1 MVIKI
6 NCKSCLADNHE
17 ECIKPESCLCASVN
31 HGSKKLKYKINYNKK
46 TTEDE
51 DPVDFLND
59 ELVTIKEK
67 GENQEPELV
76 AILITEHLVIKQ
88 KIIDKGDIYRFLND
102 WQSFRRHN
110 LQPKDL
116 KKVIDSVWSDKK
128 TFAIIKSIARSLGV
142 NKKEIMLENDQFIEV
157 AEYLMGRYHIKRIEL
172 TGDLLFF
179 NDMFYEKNAEALIRR
194 SARQCLSKSKNND
207 MNEVVKYV
215 EDSCKV
221 LKSNDIEKFVHLKCL
236 LNGTYDIIKGKF
248 TESFNPENIIVNQI
262 PHNFVK
268 KGKYSTIEKRV
279 SEIIPNKFNRQSY
292 FDFASTCLHPYTG
305 IDFQLGAVG
314 IPGTGKTQ
322 LTVLLQ
328 LAFGSDNV
336 TNATIHRIS
345 EDPTT
350 QKDIAYS
357 FLNIDEELKSND
369 IKNPETLKTWIT
381 QGRMTARGIYGH
393 NTNFR
398 PTTRLMF
405 ATNTIYEIAN
415 PDDALAIYERTHLI
429 KLTQKMRHTKK
440 EIKNVFE
447 IIKEKEFDSFISYI
461 LKNATKIYKKKA
473 ITHPQSTF
481 ETESLWN
488 EFGNEVRHFI
498 DTWLEKGVGLKEES
512 SEIWNRFFQEQ
523 NSRGLH
529 TRGKNQFYKK
539 FDEILGSTAIQVRD
553 GEERYWGYL
562 GVKLRT
568 IDQKERQEKI
578 DQTPKGWVFK
588 KLNTLDDTD
597 PLFKE
602 VKRLLKQ

>member
-1 MVIKI
+1 LVKKPEGVFTTPIGFDPTKALTEDILLDTNLEEFIESVEKLEPGIAGIKI
-6 NCKSCLADNHE
+6 TEYLVLTNHLIDKTE
-17 ECIKPESCLCASVN
+17 IRNRLSAWQKFR
-31 HGSKKLKYKINYNKK
+31 NYNLDSKSLNK
-46 TTEDE
+46 I
-51 DPVDFLND
+51 VD
-59 ELVTIKEK
+59 
-67 GENQEPELV
+67 
-76 AILITEHLVIKQ
+76 H
-88 KIIDKGDIYRFLND
+88 
-102 WQSFRRHN
+102 
-110 LQPKDL
+110 
-116 KKVIDSVWSDKK
+116 VWSDKK
-128 TFAIIKSIARSLGV
+128 TFAKIKSIAKSLGE
-142 NKKEIMLENDQFIEV
+142 NKTDIMLERDQLIEV
-157 AEYLMGRYHIKRIEL
+157 SEWIMGRYYVKRIEL

-179 NDMFYEKNAEALIRR
+179 NDQYYEKNAEALIRR
-194 SARQCLSKSKNND
+194 NARACISKSKNND
-207 MNEVVKYV
+207 MNEVVKYI
-215 EDSCKV
+215 EDSCQV
-221 LKSNDIEKFVHLKCL
+221 LSGKDIEKFVHLKCL

-248 TESFNPENIIVNQI
+248 TASFNPENIILNQI
-262 PHNFVK
+262 PRNFVK
-268 KGKYSTIEKRV
+268 KGRYTTIEKRI
-279 SEIIPNKFNRQSY
+279 SEIIPNKFDRQSY
-292 FDFASTCLHPYTG
+292 FDFGSTCLHPYTG
-305 IDFQLGAVG
+305 IDFQLGTAG
-314 IPGTGKTQ
+314 IAGTGKTQ
-322 LTVLLQ
+322 LSVLLQ
-328 LAFGSDNV
+328 LVFGSDNV
-336 TNATIHRIS
+336 TNATIHRIA

-350 QKDIAYS
+350 QKDVAYS
-357 FLNIDEELKSND
+357 FLNIDEELKSD
-369 IKNPETLKTWIT
+369 DVKNLETLKKWIT

-447 IIKEKEFDSFISYI
+447 TIKEKELDSFISYL
-461 LKNATKIYKKKA
+461 LKNATKIYKKKS
-473 ITHPQSTF
+473 ITYPQTTF

-539 FDEILGSTAIQVRD
+539 FDEVLGSTAIQVRD

-568 IDQKERQEKI
+568 IDQKDRQEKI

-602 VKRLLKQ
+602 VKRLLK